1 MLKLKYLKKG
11 LVNFWQERNEPYV
24 IPSSGIEKSS
34 IGESVEK
41 RPIHCFRVGRGER
54 KILFVSAIH
63 GNEIGTIKLAY
74 FLLDYLSRN
83 EKKFEKTTFFIV
95 PCLNT
100 DGFKKAKEIRGYFK
114 ERMGRLNTHGVDLN
128 RNFPTSNFRSHCF
141 VLPSK
146 NSLGT
151 FKYSKEIAIDGPE
164 AKRLGLSSVEEGK
177 KGFPKTKI
185 CGKFGGS
192 EPETKAL
199 IDFIVKERI
208 SIVFSF
214 HNVGRDVMGGEDQL
228 SKELVE
234 IYAEKS
240 GYEIVEDDEW
250 RKLGHTGTAKDWC
263 DGRGISFVEVEGSAR
278 YHSDWKDQKPALEA
292 VLEYLEKKA

>member
-11 LVNFWQERNEPYV
+11 LFNFWQDKKEPYK
-24 IPSSGIEKSS
+24 ILPSGIEKTI
-34 IGESVEK
+34 IGESIEK
-41 RPIHCFRVGRGER
+41 RPIYCFRVGHGER
-54 KILFVSAIH
+54 KIFFVSAIH
-63 GNEIGTIKLAY
+63 GNEIGTIKLAH

-83 EKKFEKTTFFIV
+83 EKKFEKMTLFVV
-95 PCLNT
+95 PCLNL
-100 DGFKKAKEIRGYFK
+100 DGFKKAKELRGYLK
-114 ERMGRLNTHGVDLN
+114 ERTGRLNAHGIDLN

-146 NSLGT
+146 NGLGT

-164 AKRLGLSSVEEGK
+164 AKRLGLSRVKEGK
-177 KGFPKTKI
+177 KSLPKTKT
-185 CGKFGGS
+185 CGEFGGS

-199 IDFIVKERI
+199 IDFIEKEQI

-228 SKELVE
+228 SKELVK
-234 IYAEKS
+234 IYADKS
-240 GYEIVEDDEW
+240 GYEILEDDDW
-250 RKLGHTGTAKDWC
+250 RKLGQTGTAKDWC
-263 DGRGISFVEVEGSAR
+263 DGKGISFVEVEGSAR

-292 VLEYLEKKA
+292 VLEYLEEKA